1 MVAISKAKIY
11 LAVGIEFEKANL
23 KKIVSTN
30 PNLIVVHT
38 DEGIDKISMPAH
50 NHHEDEQNHE
60 EGEHN
65 GEDED
70 DSHHEHEALD
80 PHIWLSPRLV
90 KAQARIIL
98 KALQESDPGNRSE
111 YESNFRQFDSQLD
124 QLNADLNQTFASKKG
139 MRFLVFHPSWGYF
152 AHAYGLEQVPIKIE
166 GKTPKPAQLK
176 SLIDYAKKE
185 KIQVVFVQP
194 QFSAKSAELIAKEIG
209 GEVAFTDPLAED
221 WMANLRKV
229 AIQSSA
235 RESANTTWPPIS
247 LATSSALL
255 VENWG
260 WTKTTLTPFSLACLI
275 NSFNR
280 AGFGS
285 FPSISM
291 GTCSSPYALAKYP
304 QAGWNTMN
312 RCPCL
317 SAKVFFS

>member
-30 PNLIVVHT
+30 PNLKVVHT

-60 EGEHN
+60 EGEHH

-124 QLNADLNQTFASKKG
+124 QLNADLNHTFAGKKG

-152 AHAYGLEQVPIKIE
+152 AHAYGLEQVPIEIE

-221 WMANLRKV
+221 WMANLRHV
-229 AIQSSA
+229 ADKF
-235 RESANTTWPPIS
+235 ESA
-247 LATSSALL
+247 L
-255 VENWG
+255 
-260 WTKTTLTPFSLACLI
+260 K
-275 NSFNR
+275 
-280 AGFGS
+280 
-285 FPSISM
+285 
-291 GTCSSPYALAKYP
+291 
-304 QAGWNTMN
+304 
-312 RCPCL
+312 
-317 SAKVFFS
+317 